1 MKSLFKQ
8 VIARAMPGS
17 YSERVSGRPNPIAVA
32 LAAKYGYRVS
42 NGPFAGLNYT
52 RKAAGSAL
60 APKLV
65 GSYESELHPV
75 WAQVLQ
81 NSYDLVV
88 DIGCAEGYY
97 AVGLAKHLPAQP
109 KVIAY
114 DMDAEARLLC
124 RELSIKNGVSD
135 RVEVLGE
142 CDVSA
147 LKRVTKG
154 RTLVICDCEGAEVD
168 LLNIDE
174 IPALKTADI
183 VVELHDFLRAGVTPT
198 LTQRFSNTHEIEL
211 IDSVKPDASLYKEL
225 EILTP
230 EQRAIALDER
240 AEPMQWAWMR
250 PLSKG

>member
-17 YSERVSGRPNPIAVA
+17 YSQRVPGRPNPIAVA

-65 GSYESELHPV
+65 GSYESELHPI
-75 WAQVLQ
+75 WAQVLE
-81 NSYDLVV
+81 NRYDLVI

-97 AVGLAKHLPAQP
+97 AVGLAKHLPGGP
-109 KVIAY
+109 KVIAF

-142 CDVSA
+142 CDVPA
-147 LKRVTKG
+147 LKRVLKG
-154 RTLVICDCEGAEVD
+154 RALVVCDCEGAEVD
-168 LLNIDE
+168 LLDAE
-174 IPALKTADI
+174 QIPALKTADI

-198 LTQRFSNTHEIEL
+198 LTQRFAATHEVQL
-211 IDSVKPDASLYKEL
+211 IDSVKPDISMYPEL

-230 EQRAIALDER
+230 QQRAIALDER

-250 PLSKG
+250 ARG

>member
-17 YSERVSGRPNPIAVA
+17 YSQRVPGRPNPIAVA
-32 LAAKYGYRVS
+32 LAAKYGYRVN

-65 GSYESELHPV
+65 GSYESELHPI
-75 WAQVLQ
+75 WAQVLK
-81 NSYDLVV
+81 NPYDLVI

-97 AVGLAKHLPAQP
+97 AVGLAKHLPGGP
-109 KVIAY
+109 KVIAF

-135 RVEVLGE
+135 RVETLGE
-142 CDVSA
+142 CDVPA
-147 LKRVTKG
+147 LKRVLKG
-154 RTLVICDCEGAEVD
+154 RALVVCDCEGAELD
-168 LLNIDE
+168 LLDGDQ

-198 LTQRFSNTHEIEL
+198 LTQRFAATHEIQL
-211 IDSVKPDASLYKEL
+211 IDSVKPDVSLYPEL
-225 EILTP
+225 EILAP

-240 AEPMQWAWMR
+240 AQPMQWAWMR
-250 PLSKG
+250 AR